1 MGSDGGRVRVR
12 GTFTHNFVYP
22 FSMQILEPIDVPNRK
37 HLSLSSIK
45 GDYDGPI
52 RRYVFSTRETQDIV
66 NKPEIM
72 GMEYTEALE
81 SGLMHLL
88 TGFRPHHFDNLVEDQ
103 VNVFNFLRGGL
114 NFGLRQALH
123 RAYGWNLHRT
133 SFMSSQ
139 RARDESGRWYIT
151 EDSYR
156 KITIAKGSVVF
167 CGDVVATGITLES
180 GLEALTEEI
189 AKRKASLKY
198 FIFFTIGCHK
208 AEKILQTYYDLWKA
222 RFKDFEG
229 IDIFYI
235 EGKFHL
241 ADSKTPVT
249 IKLQGTD
256 LLRRDSVLMPAFI
269 KAQEQNATCSLER
282 CTIYDAGSRAYD
294 IEEYKGDVLEY
305 WEQVHAL
312 AKKGMTTEQY
322 LAERFPEASPTLVKN
337 AKKTNLDDICKERIE
352 KFGGVA
358 R

>member
-1 MGSDGGRVRVR
+1 
-12 GTFTHNFVYP
+12 
-22 FSMQILEPIDVPNRK
+22 MQTLEPISVPNSK
-37 HLSLSSIK
+37 QLSLARIV

-52 RRYVFSTRETQDIV
+52 RRYIFSTRETQNIV
-66 NKPEIM
+66 NKPEVM

-88 TGFRPHHFDNLVEDQ
+88 TGFRPHHFDNLHEDQ

-139 RARDESGRWYIT
+139 RARDENGRWYIT

-156 KITIAKGSVVF
+156 KITIALGSVVF

-189 AKRKASLKY
+189 AKRNASLRY

-208 AEKILQTYYDLWKA
+208 AEKILQKYYDLWKT

-229 IDIFYI
+229 IDLFYI

-256 LLRRDSVLMPAFI
+256 LLRQGSVLMPEFI
-269 KAQEQNATCSLER
+269 RAQEENITYALER

-294 IEEYKGDVLEY
+294 IEEYKGDLLEY
-305 WEQVHAL
+305 WEQVYAL
-312 AKKGMTTEQY
+312 AKKGMTTQGY
-322 LAERFPEASPTLVKN
+322 LAERFPEASPTLLKK
-337 AKKTNLDDICKERIE
+337 AKMANLSDICKERIK

>member
-1 MGSDGGRVRVR
+1 
-12 GTFTHNFVYP
+12 
-22 FSMQILEPIDVPNRK
+22 MQTIESIDVPNNK
-37 HLSLSSIK
+37 DLSLARIV

-52 RRYVFSTRETQDIV
+52 RRYIFSTVQTRDIV
-66 NKPEIM
+66 NKPDVM
-72 GMEYTEALE
+72 GMDYTEKLE

-88 TGFRPHHFDNLVEDQ
+88 TGFRPHHFDDLHEDQ

-139 RARDESGRWYIT
+139 RARDKSGRWYIT

-189 AKRKASLKY
+189 AKRNASLKY
-198 FIFFTIGCHK
+198 FIFLTIGCHK
-208 AEKILQTYYDLWKA
+208 AEKILQKYYALGKT

-229 IDIFYI
+229 IDIFYV

-241 ADSKTPVT
+241 ADSKTPVSV
-249 IKLQGTD
+249 KLQGTD
-256 LLRRDSVLMPAFI
+256 LLRRDSLLMPAFVD
-269 KAQEQNATCSLER
+269 AQEQDIRFALER
-282 CTIYDAGSRAYD
+282 CA
-294 IEEYKGDVLEY
+294 
-305 WEQVHAL
+305 
-312 AKKGMTTEQY
+312 
-322 LAERFPEASPTLVKN
+322 
-337 AKKTNLDDICKERIE
+337 
-352 KFGGVA
+352 
-358 R
+358 